1 MIPKTADFYLKVY
14 KKESKTLETF
24 SHGAILYVYK

>member
-1 MIPKTADFYLKVY
+1 MIPKTADFQAKVY

-24 SHGAILYVYK
+24 SYDAILLLYK